1 MNFKST
7 LSDLIPRVPCWIKT
21 IWATFKSFIYTGKL
35 LPYISGHTY
44 SANNTKVY
52 RNVVLVVSECE
63 DCGKKEISWF
73 YEGSWT
79 EEEIK
84 LFHGTNQFTIANRDE
99 SQVSLRDMCK
109 F

>member
-1 MNFKST
+1 VSFKNVLREYS
-7 LSDLIPRVPCWIKT
+7 PKVPCWIKT
-21 IWATFKSFIYTGKL
+21 MVATIKSFLHTGKL

-63 DCGKKEISWF
+63 DCGHKDISWF

-79 EEEIK
+79 EEEIR
-84 LFHGTNQFTIANRDE
+84 LFHGTNQFTIKNRDE
-99 SQVSLRDMCK
+99 SQISLQEMCK
-109 F
+109 